1 MEKYP
6 SPQEAARGVPAG
18 KTRMEID
25 RMILKFQNG
34 TDEHIIAEYL

>member
-6 SPQEAARGVPAG
+6 PPQEAARGVTAS

-34 TDEHIIAEYL
+34 TDEHITAEYL